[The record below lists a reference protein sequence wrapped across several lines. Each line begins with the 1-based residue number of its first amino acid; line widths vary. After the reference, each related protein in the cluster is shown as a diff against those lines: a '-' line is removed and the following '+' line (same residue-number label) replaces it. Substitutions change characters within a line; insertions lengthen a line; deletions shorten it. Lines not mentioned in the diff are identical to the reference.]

1 MVAGLTAPSML
12 SGVLH
17 LDPSAAEEEYP
28 DDEEG
33 VAAAAAPPG
42 MSK

>member
-17 LDPSAAEEEYP
+17 LDPSAAEEYP
-28 DDEEG
+28 DDDEG
-33 VAAAAAPPG
+33 VAAAAALPG